1 MQVAPSASTYAPAP
15 GDLASPPAP
24 GGAWLFPDQPQ
35 DNAGAFA
42 DSGPGGFGGQGQPDP
57 QYPYADSTL
66 ASTSLFAP
74 TDHTPST
81 TLALMVQAQ
90 TKPLLVTAEN
100 AADLGIDFAHTKP
113 LTVTPENAAG
123 LGIDLVSTKPL
134 LVTPENAAGLNLPP
148 QTGSAAPASATA
160 PNASP
165 TEIAALELLLAEPA
179 NQEIIA
185 QFGPPLHPLNT
196 DTNVGQGILARFGP
210 DLGARLTQLQEA
222 QDGVRNQYLQAL
234 DQATQSSGPDTPGS
248 QWIPGTGQGET
259 AEPGYWKLD
268 PAAFSRHYAQGD
280 SLAQRAFAD
289 LHGQDP
295 LVFHEGREGDAHSEP
310 SYHTLGPFRLAQGQP
325 YGSDPSLPDACLLRD
340 YTQLSPEHS
349 ADLINKEYLW
359 FDPVNGWSTSADN
372 IQAPAGF
379 LDKAL
384 PVAFS
389 ALMCMVALPPVGTLL
404 SQAGAG
410 TFVQG
415 AAMGAMGSAISQT
428 VMTGGIDFGNLLRS
442 ALTGGIAGSVMQLS
456 GLKDMLGSA
465 DLAKSSLAH
474 LGKAGLTGLLQE
486 ATGGKFKD
494 GFMNSALAS
503 IAQGVGDHLNQQIG
517 ELKDISPEQASV
529 LKLLSK
535 AASSALKIAGTDDPA
550 AGFAGEFLSGVLGD
564 GLQGAQGKGQEQG
577 QVRNE
582 GQAQDRPS
590 SDWVK
595 NLGASEVDAQTA
607 QWVEAFANP
616 AALPPSQGIQVASA
630 PIGTVGDAG
639 YFDDSG
645 AYIEPAQ
652 LIWADGSTS
661 TPAHSSDGEPM
672 LAETEVRE
680 TASADELLINPET
693 GLPDFKYTSSVVN
706 AVNEGLDGIFSG
718 DESNVYGGA
727 AGRDSVKADQGYWAS
742 LGGIAGSDLSFAD
755 KVSMAWGTTK
765 YYFRNS
771 NEAQGTVQM
780 LGGGLEVAGA
790 VTLSSTGLGA
800 TLGLPL
806 AFHGG
811 DNIGTGFNRFMG
823 NGDGATV
830 TYQSIYSL
838 TGSSTLATAIDQGI
852 PFTAGVASVAQGLR
866 MAEDQV
872 LRNTTY
878 RALTSRDAAALN
890 DGLGLTAKN
899 PKGVWTAEDHV
910 RNFNPDTRGGAALN
924 SPWISTARSFE
935 VARGYESGSS
945 ITAVNLSKVPNVKVE
960 VWQTAPR
967 SNIYKLSEPYHRS
980 IWAQEVSVYQSVPS
994 QAIYTPF
1001 SPMSQVP
1008 VYLPMAYGL
1017 TLGGTGLMNKNRG
1030 S

>member
-66 ASTSLFAP
+66 ASTSLFTP

-81 TLALMVQAQ
+81 TLALMAQAQ

-179 NQEIIA
+179 NQEIVA
-185 QFGPPLHPLNT
+185 QFGPPLRPLNT

-222 QDGVRNQYLQAL
+222 QDGVRNEYLRAL
-234 DQATQSSGPDTPGS
+234 DQATQSPGPQVPGS
-248 QWIPGTGQGET
+248 ILIPASGQGET
-259 AEPGYWKLD
+259 MEPERWTLD

-295 LVFHEGREGDAHSEP
+295 LVFHEGREGNAHSEP
-310 SYHTLGPFRLAQGQP
+310 SYHTLGPFRLAKDQP
-325 YGSDPSLPDACLLRD
+325 YGSDPNLPEACLLRD
-340 YTQLSPEHS
+340 YTQLTPQHS

-372 IQAPAGF
+372 IQAPTGF

-389 ALMCMVALPPVGTLL
+389 ALMCMVALPPVGNLL

-442 ALTGGIAGSVMQLS
+442 ALTGGIAGSVMEIS
-456 GLKDMLGSA
+456 GMGEMLKSA
-465 DLAKSSLAH
+465 DLAESSLAH

-535 AASSALKIAGTDDPA
+535 AASSALKIAGTNDPA

-564 GLQGAQGKGQEQG
+564 GLQGAQGTGQGQEQS
-577 QVRNE
+577 QVGNE
-582 GQAQDRPS
+582 GQPGQAAQPGDRPS
-590 SDWVK
+590 SDWVR

-616 AALPPSQGIQVASA
+616 ATLPSSQGIQVASA

-652 LIWADGSTS
+652 LIWPDGTTS
-661 TPAHSSDGEPM
+661 TLAQSNDGEPM
-672 LAETEVRE
+672 LPETEVRE
-680 TASADELLINPET
+680 TAQPMLPE
-693 GLPDFKYTSSVVN
+693 DFRRQEIEY
-706 AVNEGLDGIFSG
+706 
-718 DESNVYGGA
+718 
-727 AGRDSVKADQGYWAS
+727 
-742 LGGIAGSDLSFAD
+742 
-755 KVSMAWGTTK
+755 
-765 YYFRNS
+765 RNS
-771 NEAQGTVQM
+771 TEVQPPQYSFTELVEMSHSPVDSYSAQ
-780 LGGGLEVAGA
+780 E
-790 VTLSSTGLGA
+790 
-800 TLGLPL
+800 
-806 AFHGG
+806 
-811 DNIGTGFNRFMG
+811 
-823 NGDGATV
+823 
-830 TYQSIYSL
+830 Y
-838 TGSSTLATAIDQGI
+838 
-852 PFTAGVASVAQGLR
+852 
-866 MAEDQV
+866 
-872 LRNTTY
+872 
-878 RALTSRDAAALN
+878 RDAAAQYRASMGEDFRRDSIYNGLWTRAAALDAAAGGGWGQEVIN
-890 DGLGLTAKN
+890 DITGFATEEGLHAQT
-899 PKGVWTAEDHV
+899 GVAIGGALGRGIGNRLGGSVDKVVGGAEG
-910 RNFNPDTRGGAALN
+910 RPSGGAAVQTLGATREQAVADAVGGIRSGEIIKTTRGKTDVDVTDPAGN
-924 SPWISTARSFE
+924 LIAVGGPAKADNLGNFVRGLMVYSETATARGVSAYFYYAPNTPQT
-935 VARGYESGSS
+935 VIDAA
-945 ITAVNLSKVPNVKVE
+945 TKVLGPGFVK
-960 VWQTAPR
+960 P
-967 SNIYKLSEPYHRS
+967 IP
-980 IWAQEVSVYQSVPS
+980 
-994 QAIYTPF
+994 
-1001 SPMSQVP
+1001 
-1008 VYLPMAYGL
+1008 
-1017 TLGGTGLMNKNRG
+1017 
-1030 S
+1030 

>member
-24 GGAWLFPDQPQ
+24 GGAGLFPDQPQ
-35 DNAGAFA
+35 DHAGAFA
-42 DSGPGGFGGQGQPDP
+42 DSGPGGYAQPDP
-57 QYPYADSTL
+57 QADPAL

-74 TDHTPST
+74 TDHTPSD

-113 LTVTPENAAG
+113 L
-123 LGIDLVSTKPL
+123 

-148 QTGSAAPASATA
+148 QTGSAAPANATA
-160 PNASP
+160 SNASP

-185 QFGPPLHPLNT
+185 QYGPPLRPLNT

-222 QDGVRNQYLQAL
+222 QDGVRNEYLRAL
-234 DQATQSSGPDTPGS
+234 DQARQSPGPQVPGS
-248 QWIPGTGQGET
+248 ILIPASGQGET
-259 AEPGYWKLD
+259 LEPERWTLD

-325 YGSDPSLPDACLLRD
+325 YGSDPSLPDACLLRH
-340 YTQLSPEHS
+340 YTQLTPQHS

-372 IQAPAGF
+372 IQAPTGF

-442 ALTGGIAGSVMQLS
+442 ALTGGIAGSVMQYT
-456 GLKDMLGSA
+456 GLKDMLDSA

-503 IAQGVGDHLNQQIG
+503 IAAEVGAQLDHQIG

-535 AASSALKIAGTDDPA
+535 AASSALRIAGTNDPA

-564 GLQGAQGKGQEQG
+564 GLQGAQATGQGQDQSQEQDLG
-577 QVRNE
+577 PNL
-582 GQAQDRPS
+582 GSKPS
-590 SDWVK
+590 SDWVR
-595 NLGASEVDAQTA
+595 NLGGSEVDAQTA

-639 YFDDSG
+639 YFDDNG

-652 LIWADGSTS
+652 LIWPDGTTS
-661 TPAHSSDGEPM
+661 TLAQSSDGEPM

-680 TASADELLINPET
+680 TAPAVELLVNPET

-706 AVNEGLDGIFSG
+706 AVNEGLDNALSGGTSTHAPAESPVMDTLQGLAYGAGKAAFELIAPVGDFLQVGNELGRSLITGEAPREINFISGIG
-718 DESNVYGGA
+718 
-727 AGRDSVKADQGYWAS
+727 Q
-742 LGGIAGSDLSFAD
+742 
-755 KVSMAWGTTK
+755 MA
-765 YYFRNS
+765 
-771 NEAQGTVQM
+771 AQGATTADIIN
-780 LGGGLEVAGA
+780 GGFVSLL
-790 VTLSSTGLGA
+790 TT
-800 TLGLPL
+800 PDRI
-806 AFHGG
+806 G
-811 DNIGTGFNRFMG
+811 DAYERGDYRSMG
-823 NGDGATV
+823 EEFG
-830 TYQSIYSL
+830 
-838 TGSSTLATAIDQGI
+838 
-852 PFTAGVASVAQGLR
+852 
-866 MAEDQV
+866 
-872 LRNTTY
+872 
-878 RALTSRDAAALN
+878 
-890 DGLGLTAKN
+890 GLGLNATLA
-899 PKGVWTAEDHV
+899 GAGL
-910 RNFNPDTRGGAALN
+910 RG
-924 SPWISTARSFE
+924 SMH
-935 VARGYESGSS
+935 
-945 ITAVNLSKVPNVKVE
+945 NVKVGAQLAVE
-960 VWQTAPR
+960 DSAASGVGQRFGAAMEGYQYQTGAL
-967 SNIYKLSEPYHRS
+967 SYASEPGLNVPSSWLVGANGGVVPSGFANVNEFANFAGNVRGGLRS
-980 IWAQEVSVYQSVPS
+980 AGYPDVEPILQGSAVTGQSFRTGAPFDVGRVSDFDVALASPSLLQRAQELGIGVRSGGTRTGPLSARDLEALGLTKFAFEISAQAGREVNFMIYQSPAAAVQRAPS
-994 QAIYTPF
+994 I
-1001 SPMSQVP
+1001 S
-1008 VYLPMAYGL
+1008 LP
-1017 TLGGTGLMNKNRG
+1017 GGK
-1030 S
+1030 